1 MMSEES
7 AKRTKREYVKPAMVV
22 IAVDPQRMICASIDG
37 AADYTED
44 LGTEPPP
51 FWYDETE

>member
-1 MMSEES
+1 MSEES
-7 AKRTKREYVKPAMVV
+7 AKKTKREYVKPAMVV